1 MAAGVKRGID
11 EPVAFIREAQLRP
24 YRDLQGVVGAG
35 LLPTLRSCA
44 DRGEHHAGMLKP
56 FPQNSAR

>member
-1 MAAGVKRGID
+1 M
-11 EPVAFIREAQLRP
+11 AFIREAQLRP

-44 DRGEHHAGMLKP
+44 VQGEHHAGMLKP
-56 FPQNSAR
+56 FPQNSAC